1 MNAKLTSGILIAF
14 LVVFSSC
21 GTKKKLEAA
30 EAENQKLTADL
41 ASCNSNVTAITNSS
55 NAKIAD
61 LNNQLSGCQSQN
73 ASLAKDAAAYR
84 ELKADLK
91 ARQEQL
97 NAALAEQ
104 GTSLREIREKIISGL
119 SALADSGIST
129 EFKSGMLYVTL
140 PESILFPVGSATLSG
155 KAKQALSPL
164 ANVLNNYPRV
174 QIYVVGH
181 TDNVKIHTA
190 RFDDNWS
197 LSTER
202 ANSVVREFIGKYSVD
217 PTRLLAG
224 GRSKFSPVYSNDTKE
239 GRAHNRRIQI
249 ILNPD
254 LTKLW
259 DMMNQ

>member
-1 MNAKLTSGILIAF
+1 MKSKLLTGILFAF
-14 LVVFSSC
+14 LVAFSSC

-30 EAENQKLTADL
+30 EADNLKLSSEL
-41 ASCNSNVTAITNSS
+41 ASCNSNVTAITNST
-55 NAKIAD
+55 NAKIAE
-61 LNNQLSGCQSQN
+61 LNSQVASLQSQN
-73 ASLAKDAAAYR
+73 ASLSHDAMAYQ

-91 ARQEQL
+91 ARQAQL

-129 EFKSGMLYVTL
+129 EFKNGVLYVTL
-140 PESILFPVGSATLSG
+140 PESVLFPAGSATL
-155 KAKQALSPL
+155 AKQAKSTLSPL
-164 ANVLNNYPRV
+164 ASVLNNYPKV

-181 TDNVKIHTA
+181 TDAAKIHTA
-190 RFDDNWS
+190 KFADNWS

-202 ANSVVREFIGKYSVD
+202 ANSVVRELRDSYGVD

-224 GRSKFSPVYSNDTKE
+224 GRSKYNPMYSNDSKE
-239 GRAHNRRIQI
+239 GRAKNRRIQI

-254 LTKLW
+254 LSKLW

>member
-1 MNAKLTSGILIAF
+1 MKAKLITGFLLAF
-14 LVVFSSC
+14 LIVFSSC

-30 EAENQKLTADL
+30 EAENQKLTSDL

-61 LNNQLSGCQSQN
+61 LNSQLSGCQNQN
-73 ASLAKDAAAYR
+73 ASLAKDAESYR
-84 ELKADLK
+84 MLKADLK

-119 SALADSGIST
+119 SDLADSGIST
-129 EFKSGMLYVTL
+129 EFKGGLLYVTL
-140 PESILFPVGSATLSG
+140 PENMLFPVGSATLS
-155 KAKQALSPL
+155 KQSKKALSPL
-164 ANVLNNYPRV
+164 ASVLNNYPRV

-181 TDNVKIHTA
+181 TDTAKIHTA
-190 RFDDNWS
+190 KFADNWS

-202 ANSVVREFIGKYSVD
+202 ANSVVREMRDKYGVD
-217 PTRLLAG
+217 PARLLAG
-224 GRSKFSPVYSNDTKE
+224 GRSKYNPVATNDTKE
-239 GRAHNRRIQI
+239 GRAQNRRIQI

-259 DMMNQ
+259 DMMN

>member
-1 MNAKLTSGILIAF
+1 MKLKLTTSILIAV
-14 LVVFSSC
+14 LIVFSSC

-30 EAENQKLTADL
+30 EAENQKLTSDL

-61 LNNQLSGCQSQN
+61 LNSQLSGCQSQN
-73 ASLAKDAAAYR
+73 ASMAKDAAAYR

-104 GTSLREIREKIISGL
+104 GTSLREIRERIISGL

-140 PESILFPVGSATLSG
+140 PENMLFPVGSATLNM

-164 ANVLNNYPRV
+164 ASVLNNYPRV

-181 TDNVKIHTA
+181 TDTAKIHTA
-190 RFDDNWS
+190 RFYDNWS

-202 ANSVVREFIGKYSVD
+202 ANSVVRALKDSYGVD
-217 PTRLLAG
+217 PARLLAG
-224 GRSKFSPVYSNDTKE
+224 GRSKYNPIASNDTKE
-239 GRAHNRRIQI
+239 GRALNRRIQI

-254 LTKLW
+254 LSKLW